1 MNPWQNI
8 LRRILV
14 AATSCLAFLLAR
26 GSASAAAHTNVQAV
40 FIIVMEN
47 VSWSEI
53 KGSPSAPYINTT
65 LLPMSSWCAQYY
77 QPPGFSSSL
86 PNYLWLEAGT
96 NFGITTS
103 PLPASAQISSTN
115 HLVTQLDHAGISWR
129 TYQEN
134 ISGNDCP
141 TNTNVPYVAWHN
153 PFLYFTDIAASA
165 SNCIAHNRPYP
176 ELARDLTNHTVARY
190 NFIVPNLCNDMH
202 GDAVCPTAFDRIRTG
217 DNWLATEIPRLMNS
231 AAYSNQGAIFL
242 TWDESTLPGSPA
254 VPIGMIVTSPLAKG
268 GGYVSTNRYDHGSTL
283 RTMQEI
289 FGLRP
294 FLFGAATAASLSDLF
309 QPTVTLSS
317 TTMQTNGQF
326 RFTVTGDI
334 QRKTNLVQASTA
346 FTNWTTL
353 GTNIAATNTL
363 TFTDTNSIH
372 FQRRF
377 YRVLPLP

>member
-1 MNPWQNI
+1 
-8 LRRILV
+8 
-14 AATSCLAFLLAR
+14 
-26 GSASAAAHTNVQAV
+26 
-40 FIIVMEN
+40 
-47 VSWSEI
+47 
-53 KGSPSAPYINTT
+53 
-65 LLPMSSWCAQYY
+65 
-77 QPPGFSSSL
+77 
-86 PNYLWLEAGT
+86 
-96 NFGITTS
+96 
-103 PLPASAQISSTN
+103 
-115 HLVTQLDHAGISWR
+115 
-129 TYQEN
+129 
-134 ISGNDCP
+134 
-141 TNTNVPYVAWHN
+141 
-153 PFLYFTDIAASA
+153 
-165 SNCIAHNRPYP
+165 
-176 ELARDLTNHTVARY
+176 
-190 NFIVPNLCNDMH
+190 
-202 GDAVCPTAFDRIRTG
+202 
-217 DNWLATEIPRLMNS
+217 
-231 AAYSNQGAIFL
+231 
-242 TWDESTLPGSPA
+242 
-254 VPIGMIVTSPLAKG
+254 MIVTSPLAKG